1 MLLRLAIGHAPGRPG
16 RGVGFGWLN
25 PWLHGRRVASMVFRG
40 RGRTTEPWPA
50 TSLRSS
56 LHAAVI
62 STSSTGIIQPGVAI
76 SFRAPGSSAHA
87 VAARQ
92 ARLRVPN
99 PAAEGTVPSAPEL
112 SGGALQRRR
121 ERSSMKKKR
130 ATTRT
135 RARARCLAW
144 LRAGR
149 GWHAPRART
158 HAAGRRRHT
167 AHAAYIVHTHECI

>member
-130 ATTRT
+130 GRRGDHAHART
-135 RARARCLAW
+135 SEMPRVAPR
-144 LRAGR
+144 R

-158 HAAGRRRHT
+158 HAGDDDTRRTRRT
-167 AHAAYIVHTHECI
+167 SYIR